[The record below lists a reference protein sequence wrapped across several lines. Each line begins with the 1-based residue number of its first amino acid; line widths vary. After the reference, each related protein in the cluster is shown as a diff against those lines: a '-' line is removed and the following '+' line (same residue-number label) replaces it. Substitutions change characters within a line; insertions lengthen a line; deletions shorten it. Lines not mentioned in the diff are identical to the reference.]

1 MRRGIVDDGY
11 GRIASAVVKP
21 SSEKKALME
30 DEYAQDLAEKLVG
43 NWQKFE
49 SFGWGSQP
57 EENPENWT
65 IVYTS
70 NRDSGL
76 TDQANAAAIEEIMG
90 QFPEDQV
97 VAESHG
103 HWAVGHVDGYS
114 IRVYEPDGT
123 LTPAFKAWAEIQLRL
138 ENYPI
143 LDENRL
149 SEMEFEAAV
158 ENCKYA
164 VPSRLNSYP
173 NERVQEHWEEVMD
186 SDTAAANF
194 MDWAK
199 DNDPNDM
206 QSSDDQGYYP
216 DDAVIDEWIEEV
228 IVPQMPPPEPGD
240 EDYEEP
246 DPGAEGFA
254 TGPNPVDP
262 RQTSL
267 PFKGGRRRAQWVDM
281 GNGHW
286 VNEDTGEHEYEET
299 EEEPSKEPASF
310 EGYGREKNPDPL
322 RQRLPL
328 GTPAPRLPPGFEGFS
343 EEEMSGRGARRRAQ
357 AAPQLPTDE
366 EELNPEELEEMSPT
380 PEQQGLEKFNWNDY
394 VWGPFR
400 TKGAPRSAVQKRLE
414 KFDWSGSRSRPA
426 GIWSS
431 SATGRGS
438 RQVESQMSTQ
448 DDAIVR
454 MVEQEDA
461 RLVKYRGGL
470 ALVPI
475 DGYAYPVDEAGAELA
490 LAHGAEDYTQPKQRA
505 GAREAGM
512 YKGVSDEGLERLARI
527 FKAQSD
533 PGVSPTGPLPGD
545 EELDEAEAYGEAEE
559 RGEKIP
565 PEKVLEKVKNLWD
578 EDTLGHLVSAE
589 GWTDDDGWSIEAQ
602 VFVPR
607 EEMQD
612 FLQFSEA
619 PGLEEWKDAL
629 YEAYDDQPGVEGNPG
644 RWAHTSSVSN
654 VIEESNGIRF
664 TLTWNAFMDI

>member
-21 SSEKKALME
+21 SLEKKALME

-138 ENYPI
+138 KNYPI

-158 ENCKYA
+158 ENCEYA

-173 NERVQEHWEEVMD
+173 NERVQEHWDTVMD

-199 DNDPNDM
+199 DNDPHDM
-206 QSSDDQGYYP
+206 QSDDDHGYYP
-216 DDAVIDEWIEEV
+216 DDSIIDEWIEEV

-310 EGYGREKNPDPL
+310 EGYGRGKNPDPL

-357 AAPQLPTDE
+357 AAPQLPSDE
-366 EELNPEELEEMSPT
+366 EELNPDEMEEMAPT

-400 TKGAPRSAVQKRLE
+400 KKPGLRL
-414 KFDWSGSRSRPA
+414 RA
-426 GIWSS
+426 
-431 SATGRGS
+431 
-438 RQVESQMSTQ
+438 QMSTQ

-475 DGYAYPVDEAGAELA
+475 DGYAYPVDQAGAELA

-512 YKGVSDEGLERLARI
+512 YKGVPDEGLARIARI
-527 FKAQSD
+527 FKAQSAD
-533 PGVSPTGPLPGD
+533 TGNEILDAMARAIFVSSWANEWENLFQDYDRKFLQEAGAAADIEVPNFQGAELMDLAPPTEPEAYQVAQKMYDAIEQANGIDLATFLPPGQSEDDYFDRSDFGHYLAMQVMGTGVRWSDSHPDHGLKMPYMEGYVSVDETDRLKNFIMESYEFDNED
-545 EELDEAEAYGEAEE
+545 EEE
-559 RGEKIP
+559 P
-565 PEKVLEKVKNLWD
+565 VL
-578 EDTLGHLVSAE
+578 
-589 GWTDDDGWSIEAQ
+589 
-602 VFVPR
+602 
-607 EEMQD
+607 
-612 FLQFSEA
+612 
-619 PGLEEWKDAL
+619 
-629 YEAYDDQPGVEGNPG
+629 
-644 RWAHTSSVSN
+644 
-654 VIEESNGIRF
+654 
-664 TLTWNAFMDI
+664 